1 MKNGFFSLLA
11 AIFLLTGCCGPADR
25 QPAKVVP
32 PPISVDEQVRR
43 IAEWQKSL
51 PRIRADLVTAGARLE
66 FPDENGNA
74 KVQNAEG
81 YLLLQQHPE
90 AQAGSP
96 QSRGDVYL
104 AGKVFETTKVFEAG
118 RNATDW
124 WFAIFLDQN
133 AVRTGDASQ
142 PVNLAALSS
151 PNSSGIFRADLV
163 FDLLGLSAL
172 PPAHNLEQ
180 MSGAAAPDQIRLR
193 NGREKILLMRV
204 DDFAGINQLLVEE
217 FAPAEGR
224 GTLYI
229 SREII
234 VDRASGRVSEVRIYN
249 PAGVMVV
256 RSKLE
261 QYKPVTFGEG
271 AARTEIVPQFPRVVT
286 LWYPAQ
292 KTTIRLEFGNVTLPA
307 EFRPAAFSTPRF
319 DNLRVIRE

>member
-1 MKNGFFSLLA
+1 MKNGFFGVLAVSFLLA
-11 AIFLLTGCCGPADR
+11 GCCGTNRKP
-25 QPAKVVP
+25 PKVVP
-32 PPISVDEQVRR
+32 PAIAIDEQVRR
-43 IAEWQKSL
+43 ITEWQKSL

-66 FPDENGNA
+66 FPDENGKA

-172 PPAHNLEQ
+172 PPAHNLEL

-217 FAPAEGR
+217 FTANGV
-224 GTLYI
+224 LYI

-261 QYKPVTFGEG
+261 QYKPVALAEG
-271 AARTEIVPQFPRVVT
+271 VPRTEPVPQFPRVVT
-286 LWYPAQ
+286 LSYPAQ

-319 DNLRVIRE
+319 DNLKVIRE